1 MTNKKKRA
9 SSVRPEAQPSA
20 TLSITA
26 LPFVVDGE
34 QGRPRYW
41 AVEPVDESPR
51 KQIQAQRVGAK
62 YAIEYAHWLRANPEL
77 VGMGTLGW
85 IAADIDFRD
94 ANCAGYWIGFFSCM
108 ERLLFDAAGVT

>member
-26 LPFVVDGE
+26 LAFVVDSE
-34 QGRPRYW
+34 HGRPRYW
-41 AVEPVDESPR
+41 AVEPVDETPR

-85 IAADIDFRD
+85 IAADIDYRD
-94 ANCAGYWIGFFSCM
+94 ADCTGYWIGFFSCIEQM
-108 ERLLFDAAGVT
+108 LSNVASAT